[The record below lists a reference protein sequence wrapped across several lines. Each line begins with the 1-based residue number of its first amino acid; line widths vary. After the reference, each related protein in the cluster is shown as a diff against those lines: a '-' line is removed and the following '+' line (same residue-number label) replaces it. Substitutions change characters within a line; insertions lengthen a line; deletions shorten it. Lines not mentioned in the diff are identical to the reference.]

1 MSFNFERILKTVVK
15 LLPPKKKK
23 NWNVT
28 VIFNPGPLAKD
39 LASCYKTAEF
49 ITPIQSIN
57 FGFIFLGDLGTC
69 TFM

>member
-15 LLPPKKKK
+15 LLPPPKK